1 MDFNDKSTEGF
12 DTPVPTDDTPKTSL
26 EFEIAEEP
34 GLVFM
39 SEADPA
45 FDEKGGLVFTAEA
58 DVSPE
63 KTEEVTEDSD
73 SGAPDVFDSISED
86 SVPSSSFSTD
96 DFGLKVTYVPRFTEV
111 SENYRVR
118 SSSAVSEET
127 PAKTE
132 EKELDPTAEIGEEAN
147 VERVVVAP
155 TPSATL
161 EPTDESIKVYKFD
174 TPADAEEKEESTP
187 ATEPEKAPAAEEEV
201 VITIPATEPPTEEKV
216 LKRPEEYSI
225 PDPETAKKSIHY
237 EDAEEDLSSTADR
250 RFVKKEFISLAQRDA
265 FKDKLLDS
273 LMAVRFRFAT
283 AILLFI
289 LMLGMELARFASVE
303 PLDYIGLG
311 TFRYAAVV
319 VDLMICVCMFAL
331 ALPEIIRAVAV
342 LFKRVIAP
350 ELFIFISLGSL
361 VAYTSVV
368 MAKGE
373 LNNMR
378 FGILFGI
385 QIVVTVAASL
395 KRITA
400 NFTAFKIVSKNTH
413 KHVLIKKLTRQLPR
427 ENMAL
432 DGVVDEYSSKT
443 ARMFRTAFV
452 NDFFAHASRPLE
464 NNFNNLIIMGA
475 TVGIASVTAAVSFF
489 LHDNSASYAM
499 QSLVLVIL
507 VGCPAFSILVHKL
520 PYLTAAKHAAREDVA
535 FVGEGALY
543 EGADFDVIAYE
554 DTEVFGAEDVTISK
568 VHLYG
573 KVVNTAKAMKQMY
586 ALFADVG
593 GPLNIL
599 FSSAVDSKG
608 SVATDLII
616 ENDGIIGTVDGHTVA
631 AGTEEFMLKRGI
643 SIPSDDYRTSRAAND
658 STRVMYGAEDGE
670 VYVKFFIRYSFTEEF
685 TMILPYLK
693 EQGIVPLIYTRDPN
707 VNNDL
712 IKTLTMGDDVIR
724 VMKKDGGKTTEE
736 KTYRHLSSSIVT
748 LSDRTTVVSIAQIAR
763 KYTAHQANL
772 SVTELISMIVGA
784 ALAALVA
791 VGGMIDATAMGLVLG
806 LSVWQTAWCIA
817 LEIRCR
823 IAFKTP
829 KNK

>member
-1 MDFNDKSTEGF
+1 MDYNDKNTEELG
-12 DTPVPTDDTPKTSL
+12 TSVPTDDTPKTSL

-45 FDEKGGLVFTAEA
+45 YDEKGGLVFETEAEVLSDKNVEAEPEAEA
-58 DVSPE
+58 H
-63 KTEEVTEDSD
+63 T
-73 SGAPDVFDSISED
+73 PDVFDSVTED
-86 SVPSSSFSTD
+86 IPPSPSFNAD
-96 DFGLKVTYVPRFTEV
+96 ELGLNVTYVPRFTEV
-111 SENYRVR
+111 SEKYRVR
-118 SSSAVSEET
+118 SSAPKREEAPEKEET
-127 PAKTE
+127 PI
-132 EKELDPTAEIGEEAN
+132 DPTAEIGEDVS

-155 TPSATL
+155 SAASAL

-174 TPADAEEKEESTP
+174 TPSDTEEEKEAAPTP
-187 ATEPEKAPAAEEEV
+187 EEKSDEPSEEE
-201 VITIPATEPPTEEKV
+201 VITIPATDPPKEEKA
-216 LKRPEEYSI
+216 LKKPEEYSI
-225 PDPETAKKSIHY
+225 PDPETAKKAIKY

-273 LMAVRFRFAT
+273 LMAVRFRFVS
-283 AILLFI
+283 AILLFT
-289 LMLGMELARFASVE
+289 LMLGMEIARFMSVE
-303 PLDYIGLG
+303 PLDYVGLG
-311 TFRYAAVV
+311 AYRYSTVV
-319 VDLMICVCMFAL
+319 VDLMICLCMLAL
-331 ALPEIIRAVAV
+331 ALPEIIRAVCA
-342 LFKRVIAP
+342 LFKRVVAP
-350 ELFIFISLGSL
+350 ELFTLISIGALI
-361 VAYTSVV
+361 AYTSVV
-368 MAKGE
+368 MSSGE
-373 LNNMR
+373 FNHMR

-385 QIVVTVAASL
+385 QILVTVYAGL
-395 KRITA
+395 KRTSA
-400 NFTAFKIVSKNTH
+400 DFSAFKIVSKNTH

-427 ENMAL
+427 ENIAL
-432 DGVVDEYSSKT
+432 DGVIDEYNSKT

-452 NDFFAHASRPLE
+452 NDFFAHTSRPLE

-475 TVGIASVTAAVSFF
+475 VVGIASVTAVISFF
-489 LHDNSASYAM
+489 LHDNSAGYAM

-520 PYLTAAKHAAREDVA
+520 PYNVAAKHAAMEEIA

-593 GPLNIL
+593 GPLNVL
-599 FSSAVDSKG
+599 FSAAVDSKG
-608 SVATDLII
+608 SVATDLVI
-616 ENDGIIGTVDGHTVA
+616 EADGIIGTVDGHTVA
-631 AGTEEFMLKRGI
+631 AGTEDFMLKHGI
-643 SIPSDDYRTSRAAND
+643 TIPADDYRTSRSAND

-693 EQGIVPLIYTRDPN
+693 EQGIIPLIYTRDPN

-712 IKTLTMGDDVIR
+712 VKTLTMGDDVIR

-748 LSDRTTVVSIAQIAR
+748 LSDRTSVVSIARIAR
-763 KYTAHQANL
+763 KYIAHQSNL

-791 VGGMIDATAMGLVLG
+791 VGGMIDATAMGIVLG
-806 LSVWQTAWCIA
+806 ISVWQAAWCIA
-817 LEIRCR
+817 LGIRSR
-823 IAFKTP
+823 IAFKAP
-829 KNK
+829 KN

>member
-1 MDFNDKSTEGF
+1 MDYNDKNTEELG
-12 DTPVPTDDTPKTSL
+12 TSVPTDDAPKTLL

-39 SEADPA
+39 SEADPSY
-45 FDEKGGLVFTAEA
+45 DEKGGLVFEAEA
-58 DVSPE
+58 DVTPE
-63 KTEEVTEDSD
+63 IKEESAADPAD
-73 SGAPDVFDSISED
+73 AAPDVFDSITEEASA
-86 SVPSSSFSTD
+86 PSSFTAD
-96 DFGLKVTYVPRFTEV
+96 EFGLNVTYVPRFTEA

-118 SSSAVSEET
+118 GRAPKNEEI
-127 PAKTE
+127 PPEE
-132 EKELDPTAEIGEEAN
+132 EKTVHPTAEIGEDAE
-147 VERVVVAP
+147 VERVVVA
-155 TPSATL
+155 SAPASAL

-174 TPADAEEKEESTP
+174 SPVDAEEEASPDEP
-187 ATEPEKAPAAEEEV
+187 ARPEEEKPCEEE
-201 VITIPATEPPTEEKV
+201 VITIPVTEPPKEEKTV
-216 LKRPEEYSI
+216 KKPEEYSI
-225 PDPETAKKSIHY
+225 PDPETKSKSVRY
-237 EDAEEDLSSTADR
+237 EDAEEDLSSTTDR
-250 RFVKKEFISLAQRDA
+250 RFVKKEFISPAQRDA
-265 FKDKLLDS
+265 FKDKLLDG
-273 LMAVRFRFAT
+273 LMAVRFRLAT
-283 AILLFI
+283 AIILFL
-289 LMLGMELARFASVE
+289 LMLGMEVARLVSVE

-311 TFRYAAVV
+311 MFGYATVA

-331 ALPEIIRAVAV
+331 ALPEVLRAIAA
-342 LFKRVIAP
+342 LFKRVVAP
-350 ELFIFISLGSL
+350 ELFTLISLGSL
-361 VAYTSVV
+361 VAYTAVV
-368 MAKGE
+368 MSRGE
-373 LNNMR
+373 FNNMR

-385 QIVVTVAASL
+385 QILAVIFAGL
-395 KRITA
+395 KRISA
-400 NFTAFKIVSKNTH
+400 DFSAFKIVSKNTH

-432 DGVVDEYSSKT
+432 DGAVDEYSSKT

-452 NDFFAHASRPLE
+452 NDFFAHTARPLE

-475 TVGIASVTAAVSFF
+475 TVGIATVTAVVSFL

-499 QSLVLVIL
+499 QALVLVIL

-520 PYLTAAKHAAREDVA
+520 PYLTAAKYAQTESIA

-573 KVVNTAKAMKQMY
+573 RVVNTAKAMKQMY

-593 GPLNIL
+593 GPLNLL
-599 FSSAVDSKG
+599 FSAAVDNKG
-608 SVATDLII
+608 TVATDLVI
-616 ENDGIIGTVDGHTVA
+616 EADGIMGSLDGHTVA
-631 AGTEEFMLKRGI
+631 AGTEEFMISHGI
-643 SIPSDDYRTSRAAND
+643 TIPADDYRTSRVVND

-712 IKTLTMGDDVIR
+712 LKTLTMGDDVIR

-748 LSDRTTVVSIAQIAR
+748 LSDRTAVVSIAQIAR

-772 SVTELISMIVGA
+772 SVTELISMIVGT

-791 VGGMIDATAMGLVLG
+791 VGGMIDSTAMGLIFG
-806 LSVWQTAWCIA
+806 LAVWQAAWCIA
-817 LEIRCR
+817 LSIRSR
-823 IAFKTP
+823 IAFKTT
-829 KNK
+829 KK